1 MGKTAISIDGEAVNF
16 GDHFNYKGVMYSDV
30 PNLASVFGY
39 INASWT
45 LKTDIVADYVC
56 RLLKEMD
63 GKQAVVA
70 TPVLTDP
77 NMPRLPFVKD
87 FSSGYFARSFDK
99 LPKNGDRHPWRV
111 LQDYAAEK
119 KILTQEAV
127 DDGVMVF
134 SGPAAAANPETAE
147 TLMAAE

>member
-1 MGKTAISIDGEAVNF
+1 
-16 GDHFNYKGVMYSDV
+16 
-30 PNLASVFGY
+30 
-39 INASWT
+39 
-45 LKTDIVADYVC
+45 
-56 RLLKEMD
+56 
-63 GKQAVVA
+63 
-70 TPVLTDP
+70 
-77 NMPRLPFVKD
+77 MPRLPFVKD

-134 SGPAAAANPETAE
+134 SGPTKAANAELVE
-147 TLMAAE
+147 TLIAAE